1 MQGSLR
7 EKMPACRSEQLFPE
21 TDSAGHAM
29 RRAGR
34 FRVSTCP
41 RCIRFGVLGL
51 AALLLSALA
60 PAAFGQ
66 DKQVPQSREEI
77 TFSFAAVVKRTAPAV
92 ANIFSKRVTKAQRSV
107 SPLFDDP
114 LFKRFFGDSFGQQP
128 KERTQSSLGS
138 GVVVSPQG
146 LVVTNHHVIE
156 GATEITVVLADRRE
170 FEATLV
176 LSDERTDLAVLKIDP
191 SGDSLPWLEL
201 RDSDEAEVGDLV
213 LALGN
218 PFGVGQT
225 VTSGII
231 SALARTRVGITD
243 FGFFIQTDAA
253 INPGNSGGALVTMDG
268 KLIGINTAIF
278 SGSGGSVGI
287 GFAIPSN
294 MVRTVIEAAGT
305 GHLVRAWTGFAG
317 QTLTADLAEGM
328 RLDRP
333 GGVIVNEVYPGGPA
347 ERAGIHAGDIVLA
360 VDGRTVADW
369 EGLRYR
375 VATEELGDE
384 VSFTL
389 FRDGETVT
397 TALPLE
403 APTETPPRN
412 EITLQGPHPLAGC
425 VIASLSPAL
434 SEEVSLP
441 GAWEGVIVLRIARR
455 SPAGQLGFRPGDIIY
470 SVNGDTYKTSDAMAE
485 RLETGDQP
493 RSWQIKFIRN
503 GKLRTVSFH

>member
-1 MQGSLR
+1 MHKNVTRHEAGQSPGCWDSVGVPAIRYLLLCLSAVTLSLFASVILA
-7 EKMPACRSEQLFPE
+7 P
-21 TDSAGHAM
+21 
-29 RRAGR
+29 
-34 FRVSTCP
+34 
-41 RCIRFGVLGL
+41 GVL
-51 AALLLSALA
+51 A
-60 PAAFGQ
+60 Q
-66 DKQVPQSREEI
+66 EKQVPETREDI
-77 TFSFAAVVKRTAPAV
+77 TFSFAPVVKRTAPAV
-92 ANIFSKRVTKAQRSV
+92 VNIFSKRVTKGQRSV

-114 LFKRFFGDSFGQQP
+114 LFRRFFGDSFGKKP
-128 KERTQSSLGS
+128 EERTQSSLGS
-138 GVVVSPQG
+138 GVVVSPNG
-146 LVVTNHHVIE
+146 LVITNHHVIE
-156 GATEITVVLADRRE
+156 GATEITVVLADRRQ

-191 SGDSLPWLEL
+191 MGDNLPWLEL

-294 MVRTVIEAAGT
+294 MVRTVVEAVGT

-317 QTLTADLAEGM
+317 QTLSADLAEGLHM
-328 RLDRP
+328 DRP
-333 GGVIVNEVYPGGPA
+333 GGVIVNEIYPGGPA
-347 ERAGIHAGDIVLA
+347 EKAGIRSGDVVLA
-360 VDGRTVADW
+360 IDGRSVADW

-375 VATEELGDE
+375 VATEELGGE
-384 VSFTL
+384 ATFKL
-389 FRDGETVT
+389 LRDGQAVT
-397 TALPLE
+397 AMLPLE
-403 APTETPPRN
+403 APAEIPARN
-412 EITLQGPHPLAGC
+412 EIQLRGRHPFAGC

-441 GAWEGVIVLRIARR
+441 GAWDGVVIMRIARR
-455 SPAGQLGFRPGDIIY
+455 SPAGQLGFRPGDIIT
-470 SVNGDTYKTSDAMAE
+470 SVNGESFETSAAMAAS
-485 RLETGDQP
+485 LENGEQP
-493 RSWQIKFIRN
+493 RNWQIKFLRG